1 MVATSPALLDLGT
14 ARRIAQEHV
23 GADMR
28 VTACWQRPE
37 GIYGPSFNETDGADD
52 DNFDFEVLEAFPK
65 RIGATRH
72 IAVDRRTGKIMEL
85 GTLGE

>member
-1 MVATSPALLDLGT
+1 MTTISPALLDLGT

-37 GIYGPSFNETDGADD
+37 GIYGPSSNETDGADD
-52 DNFDFEVLEAFPK
+52 DNFYFEVLEAFPK

-72 IAVDRRTGKIMEL
+72 IAVDRRTGAIAEI
-85 GTLGE
+85 GRLGE